1 MCPEEAVREARED
14 YDRLKE
20 RAEEEELLVTLD
32 ELEQIHTD
40 ASEKVATDER
50 TLTEDRDQFSS
61 DVDRIGEFSI
71 VMVTH

>member
-1 MCPEEAVREARED
+1 MCSGEAVSEARGEC
-14 YDRLKE
+14 DRLKD

-61 DVDRIGEFSI
+61 DVERIGEFSI
-71 VMVTH
+71 IMVTH

>member
-1 MCPEEAVREARED
+1 MCSGEAVREARGD
-14 YDRLKE
+14 CDRLKE
-20 RAEEEELLVTLD
+20 RVEEEESLVTLD